1 MLIVSTSPSY
11 PATENYCTAFF
22 ARVVVI
28 VLTILVM
35 VVIACLCFFPSGE
48 MDTAMKRLRQA
59 VKGSVDTAPLPPSPA
74 GDDGDLI
81 KVKYSLSSES
91 SRVKG
96 RREKG

>member
-35 VVIACLCFFPSGE
+35 VVILCLCFFP
-48 MDTAMKRLRQA
+48 QA
-59 VKGSVDTAPLPPSPA
+59 RW
-74 GDDGDLI
+74 I
-81 KVKYSLSSES
+81 Q
-91 SRVKG
+91 R
-96 RREKG
+96 